1 MPTQRLLSAEQ
12 AADRLGIAPSTLA
25 RWRQIG
31 SPELPFVRIGG
42 RVLYRPDDVEAF
54 MEATDSEEVD
64 DDETDSDDDEEEEEE
79 EEEDEPF
86 GID

>member
-1 MPTQRLLSAEQ
+1 MSTQRLLSAEQ

-25 RWRQIG
+25 RWRRDA

-42 RVLYRPDDVEAF
+42 RILYRPEDVEAF
-54 MEATDSEEVD
+54 MEAADPDEVED
-64 DDETDSDDDEEEEEE
+64 VESDEEE

-86 GID
+86 GNE